1 LLPFTFTS
9 LNIKSAGFASFGVN
23 TVSGPLYLALGAL
36 LGIYFIW
43 SVVNSVSSYRAGEG
57 LEKDQLKYLFFGFSL
72 LVVFGVVADLL
83 FVVIRQE
90 QLSSLGPISTTLF
103 VGFTSYAIVRH
114 RLLDIRLVIAR
125 TIAYGLLLITMGGVY
140 AAFAVVVQQ
149 YIFKESTPLKQSISS
164 GAIAFILAFAF
175 QPLRRFFERVTDSV
189 FFRNRYNQQAFL
201 EEAGKIMA
209 STILM
214 DDLLTKLLQ
223 QLMSEVKIES
233 AAFIIFSQEEE
244 PKKTKY
250 LIKARGQIDTEQF
263 SDEVIG
269 HLLRGRHTLFFDE
282 LPEGAVKGLM
292 RSLGIS
298 IAVPLMASQKEIVG
312 LLLLGGKLSGDAYS
326 TQDIQTLEILAPEA
340 SVAIQNAE
348 SYLEIEAFNETL
360 KLKVERATM
369 KLREANSHLRELDK
383 AKDEFISMASHQLR
397 TPLTTIKGYLSMLEE
412 GDAGKLTSAQDEFAN
427 EAFASSERMN
437 GLINDLLNVSRM
449 DAGRFQIQRTAV
461 DLQKLVEETV
471 RSLIPHA
478 QARHIYL
485 KFVPPGRRV
494 PVMQLDEDKTRQVV
508 MNFIDNA
515 VYYTEKGGVTV
526 ILDQKDGNAE
536 FTVHDTGIGVPE
548 KVRDHLFTKFYRADN
563 AKNVRPDGTGLGLY
577 LAKRVVEDQGGKIIF
592 ESVEGKGSTFGFA
605 MPLNTGGTPGTPE
618 QARKRVPMHT

>member
-1 LLPFTFTS
+1 MGG
-9 LNIKSAGFASFGVN
+9 IYAGFA
-23 TVSGPLYLALGAL
+23 
-36 LGIYFIW
+36 
-43 SVVNSVSSYRAGEG
+43 
-57 LEKDQLKYLFFGFSL
+57 
-72 LVVFGVVADLL
+72 VA
-83 FVVIRQE
+83 I
-90 QLSSLGPISTTLF
+90 
-103 VGFTSYAIVRH
+103 
-114 RLLDIRLVIAR
+114 
-125 TIAYGLLLITMGGVY
+125 
-140 AAFAVVVQQ
+140 QQ
-149 YIFKESTPLKQSISS
+149 FIFKESTSLRQSISS
-164 GAIAFILAFAF
+164 AAIAFILAFTF
-175 QPLRRFFERVTDSV
+175 QPLRRFFEQVTDSI
-189 FFRNRYNQQAFL
+189 FFRNRYSQQAFL

-223 QLMSEVKIES
+223 LMMSEIKIES
-233 AAFIIFSQEEE
+233 AAFVIFSQEEDA
-244 PKKTKY
+244 KKAKY
-250 LIKARGQIDTEQF
+250 IIKARGQIDTEQF
-263 SDEVIG
+263 NDDALT
-269 HLLRGRHTLFFDE
+269 HLMRGRHTLFFDE
-282 LPEGAVKGLM
+282 LNEGATKSLM
-292 RSLGIS
+292 RGMGVS
-298 IAVPLMASQKEIVG
+298 IAVPLGSKREIVG

-412 GDAGKLTSAQDEFAN
+412 GDAGKLTAQQDEFAN

-449 DAGRFQIQRTAV
+449 DAGRFQINRTPV
-461 DLQKLVEETV
+461 DLQAMVEETV
-471 RSLIPHA
+471 RSLLPHA

-485 KFVPPGRRV
+485 KFVAPARRV
-494 PVMQLDEDKTRQVV
+494 PPMQLDEDKTRQVV

-526 ILDQKDGNAE
+526 MLEQKSDTAE

-592 ESVEGKGSTFGFA
+592 DSVEGKGSTFGFA
-605 MPLNTGGTPGTPE
+605 MPLNTGGAPTEPQNGK
-618 QARKRVPMHT
+618 KRVPLHF